1 MIITLIYCVC
11 TAYYHV
17 QCTLCHSILLYN
29 GLSIHVLLCILP
41 NTGSMNYAVVPC
53 FAVSMYHANIFTS
66 CTVPRYILYTVQV
79 EWEEIEPEEDDASLR
94 NPSVSQYFVKV
105 GKPTRGKPSRIHP
118 YFKERCLA
126 PLTTL

>member
-1 MIITLIYCVC
+1 MIMYPVLYP
-11 TAYYHV
+11 
-17 QCTLCHSILLYN
+17 CTLLCCSNVPFCTLL
-29 GLSIHVLLCILP
+29 LLCI
-41 NTGSMNYAVVPC
+41 T
-53 FAVSMYHANIFTS
+53 MYNVHCNCTYYYVTC
-66 CTVPRYILYTVQV
+66 CTVPKCIIPHVHRLLLNVQV
-79 EWEEIEPEEDDASLR
+79 EWEEVEPEEDDATLR